1 MGKKKD
7 ITMEIYNMSLKIKDI
22 KWSNNAKD

>member
-7 ITMEIYNMSLKIKDI
+7 ITMEIYNMSLKIKAI